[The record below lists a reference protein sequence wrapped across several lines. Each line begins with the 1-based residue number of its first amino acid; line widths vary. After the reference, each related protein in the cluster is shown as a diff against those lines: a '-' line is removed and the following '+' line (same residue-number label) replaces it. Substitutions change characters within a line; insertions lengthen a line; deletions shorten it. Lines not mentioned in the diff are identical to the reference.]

1 MTNAPFNEIEHYND
15 VKTHNLYFYNRA
27 NGMDHDSVMTL
38 IKATSRDH
46 SRTPMQWNASGHAG
60 FSTALPWI
68 GVNPNYDWL
77 NVEAQQQDPR
87 SILSF
92 YKQMIWMRKHMD
104 VLVYGSYE
112 LVELG
117 HESVYAYLREDENDK
132 VLVVSNLG
140 QHACLWDEPED
151 ANLLLANY
159 SHIEPQQLLPYEARV
174 YKLAK

>member
-1 MTNAPFNEIEHYND
+1 GQEIGMRNAPFNETEHYND
-15 VKTHNLYFYNRA
+15 VKTHNLCFYNRA
-27 NGMDHDSVMTL
+27 NGMDHASVMTL
-38 IKATSRDH
+38 VPATSRGR
-46 SRTPMQWNASGHAG
+46 SRTPQRWNASGPAR
-60 FSTALPWI
+60 FSPARPRL

-87 SILSF
+87 AILSF

-112 LVELG
+112 LGELG

-151 ANLLLANY
+151 A
-159 SHIEPQQLLPYEARV
+159 
-174 YKLAK
+174 